1 MLKHLK
7 HHWKRTVSGLMALVM
22 AAGML
27 PVNGLAAEVPEP
39 AAKTQAEAAYAP
51 TGNFELAPAGTT
63 AWNGGEEPM
72 TVYSSQ
78 AGTTQEAEIPAGE
91 PFALLEDGDSRL
103 KIGYSEG
110 GWTGGTLEDT
120 GWVDKDGIL
129 VNLPDLIPSIAY
141 VREDAEKAFNS
152 RLTRF
157 EYVIPC
163 PYGEAERLAQ
173 LQAEA
178 MDGGETLLVRMEGQT
193 VTITRGVGEPASL
206 EEYSLDGETYQ
217 KYNQWTDSSV
227 DSGISAYQLPY
238 EISTA
243 YSADPS
249 VTLGMFAPQTSQP
262 NRAPSNVT
270 PTGDVGAY
278 NPGSPGGQ
286 KPHTSNVAWAIDPE
300 RTFLRFTLLEFP
312 GGVVT
317 DLNTQDWNTWHVVGT
332 PLNVVW
338 SNGWS
343 ADQCRSDVTWYNSS
357 AMHYNGMGSNAPQ
370 LMAGSSVSNGV
381 YSYDATVG
389 YNQRWVTT
397 ADEFQSET
405 GITNE
410 QKEQMFHLN
419 SDSWSTGWLNGDY
432 TSMWGTDPQS
442 VTPGNLYQVYKAN
455 NAFLYLLG
463 RLTETDN
470 HSGGS
475 NPGWSADEAMEKWS
489 EYVKDKD
496 GNLRTK
502 YRIIVETG
510 MILRDPDGGRRAY
523 TLRDMMAYSLYNNE
537 ASQQY
542 NLIWDQ
548 SSTTVNMAQWMRQAK
563 EQFLEYPLDE
573 NGTPTGEELISNNG
587 FAECDSYVDTIQYA
601 RPIRDTIFSE
611 RRSFGLHVFSPF
623 NFEHDPPGE
632 PDEPDTPD
640 PDEPDNPEP
649 PDEPDTPGTGITIT
663 KLEEGTTQGLEG
675 AVFKITAPDGSTVGS
690 TYTTGPDGTVTV
702 QLNQTGHFTVEE
714 LTPPKWYVKGEN
726 STQHVNVTAG
736 QMEELTFTNKP
747 YGNLRV
753 EKYSDTGELLEGVT
767 IQIKNLETGATQ
779 SDQTGPG
786 GFVEFTEL
794 APGGYEVREISGI
807 PGWQADTETVKTAT
821 VVSGET
827 STAYFVN
834 QELPGLRITKYD
846 RTSKEPLSDIAFS
859 IWRDGEYLGDY
870 ETDSSGE
877 ILLTDC
883 QPGTYRVEE
892 KQSDDAHITITTPQ
906 EVELKAGDGIK
917 ELVFFN
923 DLKPG
928 IHLTK
933 VDSADLS
940 KPIAN
945 ARFRFEAVDGS
956 WGPEEYTTSEDGTID
971 LSKLPVGAY
980 VVTELECPGYVIDD
994 AQRIIHLAPNENAEF
1009 VFTNS
1014 KLPSLTLTKT
1024 SSDGTP
1030 LAGVTFRL
1038 AKVEDGGHYLDRTSG
1053 PDGTITWEGLEPGV
1067 YSLVETATVSD
1078 HILDAREHH
1087 VQLFPGSD
1095 STIDLENDRR
1105 PNLTVVKR
1113 DADSGAPVADTVFLV
1128 EAADGHSVD
1137 EIKTGPDGKAVLEN
1151 LLPGVYEISEK
1162 SVPSPYLMD
1171 AEPQLVTLYPNQ
1183 DSDIYFENHKAPELT
1198 IYKKDSI
1205 AGAPVEGARFHV
1217 TYTSNGEAE
1226 GAPESFDFGEL
1237 LTDANGE
1244 IKLHELGHRLYPG
1257 EYTVEEVEPAP
1268 GFQLKEP
1275 TRQTVILHGGE
1286 TRTVTFENV
1295 PLNAIIVEKYDS
1307 VTGEALAGA
1316 TFQLKFLGGTSG
1328 TGGTVISQ
1336 KVTGKNGTA
1345 IWTGLTAGTYI
1356 LEEVDP
1362 ADGYSII
1369 QSSETIYLADSG
1381 EQSVVTVWFENMPNG
1396 NLLIRKVCST
1406 NPSVTL
1412 SNAEFKVMYADGTL
1426 IGDSNG
1432 IYRTDENG
1440 EIRIEGLDPGR
1451 SIIVTETQAP
1461 PGFLID
1467 TQSQTIQIR
1476 EGRTV
1481 SLTFANQPKGELI
1494 IQKRDSATG
1503 RVLSDAQFRV
1513 TTAGGC
1519 EVGLDGV
1526 IGDSTLT
1533 QNGIFTTDS
1542 SGEIHITNLAPGAYV
1557 LTEIKAPDG
1566 YVMDAPS
1573 TNVVIGEGGDTQTV
1587 VITNSKAGSLIID
1600 KRDSLTGEPLEGV
1613 TFKVTTST
1621 GEYVPDEN
1629 GYISSNGIYKTDKNG
1644 LIQIDGVV
1652 GTLVVTEVETIS
1664 GYTIDPT
1671 SQTQT
1676 VVVHPNDTQTLYF
1689 TNTPSTTLV
1698 IEKYIEG
1705 TTTPLEGVTFLVTD
1719 SSGTVVGPSNGEYIT
1734 DENGRIVITDLEPG
1748 TTVTAREIKT
1758 VEGYVLDSAPKSI
1771 EITAGEAQTLR
1782 FYNQKQG
1789 TLVIRKLDSQTL
1801 EPLAGV
1807 EFELTYADGGYVDD
1821 ANGHLSSK
1829 GLYTTNANGEIRI
1842 SGITGTIVVKETK
1855 TIPGYTIDED
1865 TRIQTVEV
1873 NPEDTQT
1880 LTFYNTPGTTLTI
1893 QKYIEGTDYEPL
1905 EGVTFLI
1912 TDSAGTPLGPSNGE
1926 YVTDRNGQIV
1936 LTDLAPGTTIIARE
1950 TKTADGF
1957 VLDGTPQS
1965 ILIKEGEGQ
1974 YLTFYNQRVGGVELV
1989 KVNSADKTQRIPN
2002 VTFEIRRMDD
2012 ALVDTVTTDS
2022 DGRVFLPLEDG
2033 SYYAVEIEAAEGFKL
2048 DSTPV
2053 YFTVENGETTVLQIE
2068 NEAVS
2073 GILLHKTDS
2082 TTGEDIYGVTFLLY
2096 DDTNTPIG
2104 QQTTDDRGYAWFEN
2118 LPAGRYYL
2126 RELENEGYIPDTQM
2140 KTVYAQSGETT
2151 LVEWENTPIT
2161 GQIQVTKT
2169 AADYNSMNGWPAGT
2183 PIPNTEFEIY
2193 NAKTGNLVDT
2203 IRTDK
2208 NGVAASRP
2216 LPLGRYKIVESKAAD
2231 FYGLDKTPIEVEIE
2245 FEGQIVKTAMTNKSL
2260 YTNVSI
2266 QKTGYVEVMPGQSIR
2281 YDFAN
2286 IANNSTTS
2294 LTSFFWRDTL
2304 STQAVRL
2311 DKIVTGTYNIPGNYK
2326 IVYQTNLSNG
2336 AWRTLADNLSTQQN
2350 YVLDASP
2357 AALGLAANECVTQF
2371 MVSFGVVPS
2380 NFRQVEAPQVTCTVL
2395 SGLTGGTKF
2404 TNTADVGGVHDGQ
2417 WIMAVSRW
2425 VTTVYKPSQPLP
2437 RTGY

>member
-1 MLKHLK
+1 MLKQLK
-7 HHWKRTVSGLMALVM
+7 HHWKRTVSGFMALVM
-22 AAGML
+22 AAGLL
-27 PVNGLAAEVPEP
+27 PGTSLAAET
-39 AAKTQAEAAYAP
+39 AATPVIQTEAAYAP
-51 TGNFELAPAGTT
+51 TGNFELNVAGTT
-63 AWNGGEEPM
+63 AWNGGAEPF
-72 TVYSSQ
+72 TVYSTQ
-78 AGTTQEAEIPAGE
+78 AGTTQVTEIPAGE
-91 PFALLEDGDSRL
+91 PFALLEDSGGERL
-103 KIGYSEG
+103 KIGYSED

-120 GWVDKDGIL
+120 GWVDKDSIL

-262 NRAPSNVT
+262 SRAPSNVT

-300 RTFLRFTLLEFP
+300 RTFLRFTLVEFP

-317 DLNTQDWNTWHVVGT
+317 DLNTMDWNTWHVVGT

-389 YNQRWVTT
+389 YNRRWVTT
-397 ADEFQSET
+397 ADEFQAET
-405 GITNE
+405 GITDQ

-475 NPGWSADEAMEKWS
+475 NPGWSEDEAMEKWS

-537 ASQQY
+537 ASERY

-573 NGTPTGEELISNNG
+573 NGTPTGEELVSTNG

-663 KLEEGTTQGLEG
+663 KLEEGTTLGLEG

-736 QMEELTFTNKP
+736 QMAELTFTNKP

-767 IQIKNLETGATQ
+767 IQIKNLETGETQ
-779 SDQTGPG
+779 SGQTGPDG
-786 GFVEFTEL
+786 SIEFTEL

-807 PGWQADTETVKTAT
+807 PGWQADVETVKTAT

-846 RTSKEPLSDIAFS
+846 RTSKALLSDITFS

-870 ETDSSGE
+870 ETDGSGE

-994 AQRIIHLAPNENAEF
+994 AQRIIHLDPNENAEF

-1038 AKVEDGGHYLDRTSG
+1038 AKVEDGGHYLDRTTG

-1087 VQLFPGSD
+1087 VQLFPGRD

-1113 DADSGAPVADTVFLV
+1113 DADSGEPVADTVFLV

-1171 AEPQLVTLYPNQ
+1171 AEPQLVTLYPNR
-1183 DSDIYFENHKAPELT
+1183 DRTVYFENHKKPTLT
-1198 IYKKDSI
+1198 VHKMDSI
-1205 AGAPVEGARFHV
+1205 TGSPIQGAKFQVWYG
-1217 TYTSNGEAE
+1217 SN
-1226 GAPESFDFGEL
+1226 STTTGEL
-1237 LTDANGE
+1237 NDLGTYFTDERGE
-1244 IKLHELGHRLYPG
+1244 IVLEGLRDGWYKVTEL
-1257 EYTVEEVEPAP
+1257 EPAH
-1268 GFQLKEP
+1268 GFTIKEP
-1275 TRQTVILHGGE
+1275 ATQEVYIEGGE
-1286 TRTVTFENV
+1286 SKSLTFENV
-1295 PLNAIIVEKYDS
+1295 PLNAIVVHKTDS
-1307 VTGEALAGA
+1307 VTGEALGGA
-1316 TFQLKFLGGTSG
+1316 TFQLRYLGGASG
-1328 TGGTVISQ
+1328 TGGTVIGQ
-1336 KVTGKNGTA
+1336 KTTGANGMA
-1345 IWTGLTAGTYI
+1345 LWTGLEPGAYI
-1356 LEEVDP
+1356 VEEIDP
-1362 ADGYSII
+1362 GDGYSIL
-1369 QSSETIYLADSG
+1369 QSSETVYLADNG
-1381 EQSVVTVWFENMPNG
+1381 EQSVITVHFENLPDG
-1396 NLLIRKVCST
+1396 SLLIRKVCSV

-1412 SNAEFKVMYADGTL
+1412 PDAEFKITYADGSV

-1432 IYRTDENG
+1432 IYVTDENG
-1440 EIRIEGLDPGR
+1440 EIRIDGLEPGK
-1451 SIIVTETQAP
+1451 SVIVTETRAP
-1461 PGFLID
+1461 DRYEID

-1503 RVLSDAQFRV
+1503 RVLSGAQFRV

-1587 VITNSKAGSLIID
+1587 VITNTPKGGLLI
-1600 KRDSLTGEPLEGV
+1600 KKMDSVTKEPLSDV
-1613 TFKVTTST
+1613 TFKVTTADGAVVGTSN
-1621 GEYVPDEN
+1621 GEYRTDSN
-1629 GYISSNGIYKTDKNG
+1629 GYISIPGLEPGAYIVQEIQAKSGYLLDDTPKTITVKDHQTYTLEVFNQPKGGLVINKLDSVTHEPLEGVEFTITEADGTVVDDNGGMTSSMGLYRTDENG
-1644 LIQIDGVV
+1644 QIIIDGLV
-1652 GTLVVTEVETIS
+1652 GTFIITETKTIE
-1664 GYTIDPT
+1664 GYTIHEET
-1671 SQTQT
+1671 RTQT
-1676 VVVHPNDTQTLYF
+1676 VVINPNDTQT
-1689 TNTPSTTLV
+1689 
-1698 IEKYIEG
+1698 I
-1705 TTTPLEGVTFLVTD
+1705 
-1719 SSGTVVGPSNGEYIT
+1719 TV
-1734 DENGRIVITDLEPG
+1734 
-1748 TTVTAREIKT
+1748 
-1758 VEGYVLDSAPKSI
+1758 
-1771 EITAGEAQTLR
+1771 
-1782 FYNQKQG
+1782 YN
-1789 TLVIRKLDSQTL
+1789 D
-1801 EPLAGV
+1801 P
-1807 EFELTYADGGYVDD
+1807 
-1821 ANGHLSSK
+1821 
-1829 GLYTTNANGEIRI
+1829 
-1842 SGITGTIVVKETK
+1842 
-1855 TIPGYTIDED
+1855 
-1865 TRIQTVEV
+1865 
-1873 NPEDTQT
+1873 
-1880 LTFYNTPGTTLTI
+1880 
-1893 QKYIEGTDYEPL
+1893 
-1905 EGVTFLI
+1905 
-1912 TDSAGTPLGPSNGE
+1912 
-1926 YVTDRNGQIV
+1926 
-1936 LTDLAPGTTIIARE
+1936 
-1950 TKTADGF
+1950 
-1957 VLDGTPQS
+1957 
-1965 ILIKEGEGQ
+1965 
-1974 YLTFYNQRVGGVELV
+1974 VGGVELV

-2002 VTFEIRRMDD
+2002 VTFEIREMDGG
-2012 ALVDTVTTDS
+2012 LVDTVTTDRN
-2022 DGRVFLPLEDG
+2022 GRVFLSLEDG
-2033 SYYAVEIEAAEGFKL
+2033 AYYAVEIESAEGFKL
-2048 DSTPV
+2048 DDTPA
-2053 YFTVENGETTVLQIE
+2053 YFTVENGKTTTLQVE

-2073 GILLHKTDS
+2073 GILIHKTSS
-2082 TTGEDIYGVTFLLY
+2082 TTGEGIYGVTFLLY

-2104 QQTTDDRGYAWFEN
+2104 QQTTDDRGYVWFEN

-2140 KTVYAQSGETT
+2140 KTVYVQSGETT

-2281 YDFAN
+2281 YDFSN

-2304 STQAVRL
+2304 PTQAMRL
-2311 DKIVTGTYNIPGNYK
+2311 DKIVTGTYNVPGNYK